1 MGTILQNAVYS
12 LISKGI
18 LAFVL
23 VPAGILFL
31 AYLIYIIISVWK
43 ELRKK

>member
-1 MGTILQNAVYS
+1 M
-12 LISKGI
+12 SKGI
-18 LAFVL
+18 IAFVL